1 MILALLAVVQ
11 VGSKV
16 FTESVIV
23 AEMATQL
30 ARTTGVEVVHRRELG
45 GSRVLWDALL
55 AGQIDV
61 YPEYSGTLTQEL
73 IPGDAAGLPERAR
86 ARGVVI
92 SRSLGF
98 SDSYAIG
105 MKRTVAQRLG
115 LRTIEDLARHPEL
128 KLGFS
133 NEFMDRKD
141 GWPALRRAYDLPQ
154 RNVRGLDHDL
164 AYRALAEGAVDA
176 TDIYTTDAEIAAY
189 DLIVLDDV
197 RHFFPEYEAVL
208 LWRADVP
215 ESVVAALRRLE
226 GRISAREMIEMNA
239 RVKLRHDPEARVAAD
254 FLRRS
259 LGVSATA
266 RSEGRAS
273 RIAARTVEHLE
284 LVAISLAA
292 ALIIA
297 VPLGIVAARRPRAG
311 QAVLGFVGLVQTIPS
326 LALLVFMIP
335 LLGIGARPAIA
346 ALFLYS
352 LLPIVRNTA
361 AGLTGIAPEI
371 RDSAEALGLPR
382 FARLRL
388 VELPI
393 ASPSILAGVQ
403 TAAVID
409 VGTATLGAL
418 IGAGGY
424 GQPILTGIRLAD
436 LGLILEGAVPAAV
449 LALFAQAF
457 FELVGRAFVPR
468 GLRL

>member
-11 VGSKV
+11 IGSKA

-30 ARTTGVEVVHRRELG
+30 VRSAGIEAVHRREVG

-55 AGQIDV
+55 AGDIAV
-61 YPEYSGTLTQEL
+61 YPEYTGTLAQEL
-73 IPGDAAGLPERAR
+73 VPGAGDLRERVER
-86 ARGVVI
+86 KGLVM

-105 MKRTVAQRLG
+105 MRRAAAERLG
-115 LRTIEDLARHPEL
+115 IRTLEDLGRRPEL
-128 KLGFS
+128 RLGFS

-141 GWPALRRAYDLPQ
+141 GWPALRAAYRLPQ
-154 RNVRGLDHDL
+154 RDVRGMEHDL
-164 AYRALAEGAVDA
+164 ALRALAGGAIDA
-176 TDIYTTDAEIAAY
+176 TDLYTTDAEIAAH
-189 DLIVLDDV
+189 DLVVLEDV
-197 RHFFPEYEAVL
+197 RHFFPDYEAVL
-208 LWRADVP
+208 LWRKDLPADAA
-215 ESVVAALRRLE
+215 AALRRLE
-226 GRISAREMIEMNA
+226 GRISARQMIDLNA
-239 RVKLRHDPEARVAAD
+239 RVKLRHEADAAVAAD
-254 FLRRS
+254 FLAAA
-259 LGVSATA
+259 LGVRGAA
-266 RSEGRAS
+266 RIEGRAR
-273 RIAARTVEHLE
+273 RIAGRTVEHLQ
-284 LVAISLAA
+284 LVGISLAA
-292 ALIIA
+292 AMIVA
-297 VPLGIVAARRPRAG
+297 VPLGIAAARRPRAG
-311 QAVLGFVGLVQTIPS
+311 QVLLGAVGLVQTIPS

-361 AGLTGIAPEI
+361 AGLSGIPPEI

-382 FARLRL
+382 LARLRL
-388 VELPI
+388 VELPM
-393 ASPSILAGVQ
+393 ASPSILAGIQ

-436 LGLILEGAVPAAV
+436 LGLILEGAVPAAL
-449 LALFAQAF
+449 LALVSQAL
-457 FELVGRAFVPR
+457 FELLGRAVVPR